1 MAGGKWYE
9 ALKQSVPATPT
20 TPEAAA
26 PVTAA
31 PRPVAVKP
39 PTVKPTVVPTAS
51 TPVAAPAKKRKQ
63 QFEELPEGGFAAVL
77 RGPEEVEQPTPAP
90 IVAPVKVP
98 QAQPFDAYKAGV
110 LPPGSPAIKEGEAV
124 SNPQYARATE
134 LYKRRK
140 EIESTLGLPP
150 EKAIEYLTTE
160 LVDKKAPEL
169 RLGQYTDPASRAA
182 NMVEAKEFLRQQEVY
197 RQKMDSTAARMPYW
211 NEAQQIADAVM
222 ISGRPA
228 QKLTLDFYER
238 FTDYQMKQSG
248 ADQLRLKNEDEYQ
261 AQRRLAQQNARRAI
275 EWLQASGNPFA
286 TSDIT
291 PVTVKSIKEAKAEK
305 GTLGAVAETARVL
318 APKRS
323 VTVAGDVVR
332 AESLPSY
339 LFDMVFNAGGMGVDL
354 LTSTTGVDPMKPVWE
369 AKNLKEAALNTLPVV
384 SAALGVAGADKRSGE
399 EVAQDVLDTLQYR
412 RSPSMRYSENP
423 EVAAAL
429 QSENPEVW
437 VPAWAGYFTRM
448 GAEMLIPGAE
458 EKAFA
463 ALGKTMTASKDFYK
477 FGRKSIDDITAIK
490 TSNIPKDQQFAA
502 IKDAVTLNAQEY
514 IPNVA
519 PKLDVPVDE
528 VRARIV
534 ADRIRNIADQGDVA
548 GAFAAADGMTPEYK
562 TKYADVLFA
571 NFSDLEGGDNL
582 LEQAG
587 IIKSEGVVVLTDP
600 ARVDGIATKLDDKVA
615 DLTPKL
621 ERANDVV
628 KVAQDELRKTDEA
641 IRAYTDA
648 GSRPPDSLLAQRKS
662 LTESLAEKSKA
673 RGEIRTNLE
682 DATRAR
688 ESLDDVEQ
696 MLREA
701 HKKAAE
707 TLLEASGGPARVA
720 TPLPPLRPRPKDIE
734 KAVEDALGTL
744 VSDATAGRLQN
755 VEDLKG
761 LLTTLKREGADA
773 LTQKYID
780 DVLSV
785 ARQRTPA
792 VDALLRRMDDAGI
805 TNPIDRMRAI
815 LNLDPERELGR
826 AATAAKR
833 MTDADISRLKA
844 EEAAAE
850 LLAQT
855 EQTKDV
861 AEKLKPVN
869 AQMRQKMGKR
879 LAVQQA
885 IAKAEAAKGATTAEE
900 VGAAVADD
908 VVGAPAV
915 EAADEAAAVADAPAE
930 APVSPQMAENNAA
943 NSMGDADVAETQA
956 QATDLSQALDAQTRV
971 RMGLSPYPVVAKQ
984 QVQRF
989 GSLPRSY
996 SRGLSNEPFLR
1007 PDLVFTN
1014 KGRIPASELPP
1025 SAAEH
1030 LFKLANDRAYNNIWS
1045 YAMGTDDVALSIQK
1059 AYVDAAEQ
1067 IPGLTDIAEALKA
1080 HPAAA
1085 DRAARAAQQFSK
1097 RVGVPYVPKRVTQ
1110 RQFRDGM
1117 KKYFDALDKARDPA
1131 KPTAR
1136 GMNEYYRSLLQR
1148 SNPDKTLPVDA
1159 IHYNDFVVVHSADA
1173 ADKAGPLSRYVQYID
1188 DSSGLEV
1195 SKTGTVKT
1203 VGPDFVGRV
1212 VGERVAGDGSVKI
1225 LIEPHEFLR
1234 GDARY
1239 TKAAVEP
1246 VEVDP
1251 EVLGYYERGRTTDLF
1266 VGRGVA
1272 SKDAPLGR
1280 KFGINKSSP
1289 RPLLEEEWAE
1299 VNKAHKG
1306 SKALGKVKYNQTS
1319 GMSKLDNYFDELG
1332 PPERP
1337 TMDAFTIS
1345 ADDLAALPENI
1356 REPVKRALS
1365 KPEFFLEE
1373 GVEAA
1378 AKKVEAPRAPA
1389 PEPISVK
1396 TEDVLAPHK
1405 NSTFESGTA
1414 AKNAAEKNRSITN
1427 SGDFIRWFAGSK
1439 IVDASGSPVI
1449 VYRGGTPVDVIRT
1462 DIGGGT
1468 TQLGRGAYFGEVGL
1482 AEEFAS
1488 FRPDGKVGAYYLS
1501 MKNPFD
1507 ETGASAMEPGVFA
1520 DFKRR
1525 MQALGVPAKSLK
1537 EMDSPYAGIITD
1549 LSKDLAKARGVKGSD
1564 AAWVVADDI
1573 NSVLRDMGFDGII
1586 ADWNRGS
1593 VQYVAFSSDQ
1603 IRSATRLVKP
1613 DELLVAAPTKLPAE
1627 LAGAKPRFNIGKAS
1641 YSPQFESDI
1650 DKALYIVAQT
1660 KQSARHD
1667 DYLQFLRDATGMT
1680 DDEINVAAGKVRAEL
1695 KTTLKG
1701 KPEGAVD
1708 IPTIWKA
1715 EAPKATPEEVAKAKP
1730 VQKLRVEPG
1739 EVPEPPKG
1747 DAELDALRAE
1757 EQRLTSDIEALK
1769 AESEALRA
1777 EATGR
1782 ATAGGIA
1789 DLEKKLA
1796 ELNDRAVKAG
1806 ARLAEAQATAAD
1818 AKAIAESAAGVREV
1832 LEESFAEVRKAKE
1845 GVLGDVRAE
1854 QVGKE
1859 LRFRQ
1864 AIAERE
1870 RLAAMQPGERLAD
1883 LQRELGGISKAQ
1895 TAAYRQGMDNW
1906 FGSIARGARGID
1918 RFVRMLGTDTIE
1930 ATEELLGADY
1940 RDINRTMEVMSK
1952 EADLEID
1959 KKLSMDLEA
1968 LGGKGGTDTSLTN
1981 VLSLTEER
1989 GYGDTWRMSS
1999 GSGSILEGTMD
2010 RVAAAYLDYES
2021 VDKIAEGNLKILR
2034 DIVMNHEGSLPELS
2048 DKLYAAS
2055 KELVGV
2061 KMTARGAGDVIF
2073 TQNITRQAAVS
2084 DAFSSLYGLGGILG
2098 PEDNEAVKQYLA
2110 GTKLSDRGRAIALTY
2125 MKKLVGD
2132 NVLITKAGDFTQYI
2146 DPQQEN
2152 LFTQVGLAPRKIDTA
2167 IDNVDKMFATDI
2179 YIPAPIRRKMSD
2191 IMTAPQNFTRR
2202 DWRSSVI
2209 SIWKQGTLFGS
2220 GFGPTR
2226 AEFFTDNLFQT
2237 MDAIGVQQGLAQGI
2251 RAVTANS
2258 LKTVLM
2264 TRVGPMTTSF
2274 VDTVRFIAGNKAI
2287 RPGQTSREAMEQVSR
2302 FEEVLAGGHIGTE
2315 TTAVLNAEDT
2325 VIDGFGGMTGRDL
2338 WRIATKNGVGEGV
2351 GTDLLVR
2358 QLEDALR
2365 TGPVGR
2371 LSALMGEGLTR
2382 SAGYIEQ
2389 RKRFGLF
2396 MTRTQMLIDEAGAVD
2411 AATIRKLADQAARE
2425 TTEAMLNYEIAL
2437 HPFERS
2443 FFVQLALPFL
2453 AFEKSNTTRVAKQ
2466 ITSDSTVTAF
2476 AARLGKLYRGK
2487 TAVVQGW
2494 SKWADP
2500 SDEYGFDVESM
2511 KIDDEQREEGKKLYP
2526 QYVAATEALRAN
2538 GVTPGF
2544 VRYQWADTKN
2554 GAEFDAL
2561 AEFSTYYAAPPP
2573 GLVVPDY
2580 AQKKFS
2586 AVWNAGRLNSL
2597 DAYQGAM
2604 NPKSKVDRSTNATFT
2619 TLWADGNLDAFNRP
2633 IALAE
2638 FLGLI
2643 GMKMAG
2649 TVDPQVG
2656 QKIYEAAGR
2665 VGINPLETQ
2674 VGGAIVDVF
2683 SPLTEK
2689 PTSFTQPLK
2698 LSETA
2703 GSVLAKLPFS
2713 TVVKVSNGQFVN
2725 DEGTLE
2731 MEDGYYLPGTTNA
2744 MATLAPLVLG
2754 RFGAGFPRAVFAG
2767 KEWSAFDDKFIDQ
2780 MFGNPNN
2787 PKQARK
2793 IALDYMVGLR
2803 SGNIDIRK
2811 QEKQLTKKYLGELTK
2826 PFPGGEAARTVE
2838 NVTAFGQQAA
2848 STTRA
2853 PEKTDKEITE
2863 AVVVAT
2869 SGKDRGLAGDTA
2881 LRAFLIQQ
2889 GGDAEAIKSMD
2900 TDDVYDAVANLPA
2913 ARKAAR
2919 EAAASAFG
2927 TPDAAAT
2934 KAMVEVY
2941 KRKATSMTWSPDS
2954 IAIMRF
2960 ALSTPM
2966 PGNNYARY
2974 TPEQV
2979 DQMTA
2984 DEVRKELMK

>member
-1 MAGGKWYE
+1 
-9 ALKQSVPATPT
+9 
-20 TPEAAA
+20 
-26 PVTAA
+26 
-31 PRPVAVKP
+31 
-39 PTVKPTVVPTAS
+39 
-51 TPVAAPAKKRKQ
+51 
-63 QFEELPEGGFAAVL
+63 
-77 RGPEEVEQPTPAP
+77 
-90 IVAPVKVP
+90 
-98 QAQPFDAYKAGV
+98 
-110 LPPGSPAIKEGEAV
+110 
-124 SNPQYARATE
+124 
-134 LYKRRK
+134 
-140 EIESTLGLPP
+140 
-150 EKAIEYLTTE
+150 
-160 LVDKKAPEL
+160 
-169 RLGQYTDPASRAA
+169 
-182 NMVEAKEFLRQQEVY
+182 
-197 RQKMDSTAARMPYW
+197 
-211 NEAQQIADAVM
+211 
-222 ISGRPA
+222 
-228 QKLTLDFYER
+228 
-238 FTDYQMKQSG
+238 
-248 ADQLRLKNEDEYQ
+248 
-261 AQRRLAQQNARRAI
+261 
-275 EWLQASGNPFA
+275 
-286 TSDIT
+286 
-291 PVTVKSIKEAKAEK
+291 
-305 GTLGAVAETARVL
+305 
-318 APKRS
+318 
-323 VTVAGDVVR
+323 
-332 AESLPSY
+332 
-339 LFDMVFNAGGMGVDL
+339 
-354 LTSTTGVDPMKPVWE
+354 
-369 AKNLKEAALNTLPVV
+369 
-384 SAALGVAGADKRSGE
+384 
-399 EVAQDVLDTLQYR
+399 
-412 RSPSMRYSENP
+412 
-423 EVAAAL
+423 
-429 QSENPEVW
+429 
-437 VPAWAGYFTRM
+437 
-448 GAEMLIPGAE
+448 
-458 EKAFA
+458 
-463 ALGKTMTASKDFYK
+463 
-477 FGRKSIDDITAIK
+477 
-490 TSNIPKDQQFAA
+490 
-502 IKDAVTLNAQEY
+502 
-514 IPNVA
+514 
-519 PKLDVPVDE
+519 
-528 VRARIV
+528 
-534 ADRIRNIADQGDVA
+534 
-548 GAFAAADGMTPEYK
+548 
-562 TKYADVLFA
+562 
-571 NFSDLEGGDNL
+571 
-582 LEQAG
+582 
-587 IIKSEGVVVLTDP
+587 
-600 ARVDGIATKLDDKVA
+600 
-615 DLTPKL
+615 
-621 ERANDVV
+621 
-628 KVAQDELRKTDEA
+628 
-641 IRAYTDA
+641 
-648 GSRPPDSLLAQRKS
+648 
-662 LTESLAEKSKA
+662 
-673 RGEIRTNLE
+673 
-682 DATRAR
+682 
-688 ESLDDVEQ
+688 
-696 MLREA
+696 
-701 HKKAAE
+701 
-707 TLLEASGGPARVA
+707 
-720 TPLPPLRPRPKDIE
+720 
-734 KAVEDALGTL
+734 
-744 VSDATAGRLQN
+744 
-755 VEDLKG
+755 
-761 LLTTLKREGADA
+761 
-773 LTQKYID
+773 
-780 DVLSV
+780 
-785 ARQRTPA
+785 
-792 VDALLRRMDDAGI
+792 
-805 TNPIDRMRAI
+805 
-815 LNLDPERELGR
+815 
-826 AATAAKR
+826 
-833 MTDADISRLKA
+833 
-844 EEAAAE
+844 
-850 LLAQT
+850 
-855 EQTKDV
+855 
-861 AEKLKPVN
+861 
-869 AQMRQKMGKR
+869 
-879 LAVQQA
+879 
-885 IAKAEAAKGATTAEE
+885 
-900 VGAAVADD
+900 
-908 VVGAPAV
+908 
-915 EAADEAAAVADAPAE
+915 
-930 APVSPQMAENNAA
+930 
-943 NSMGDADVAETQA
+943 
-956 QATDLSQALDAQTRV
+956 
-971 RMGLSPYPVVAKQ
+971 
-984 QVQRF
+984 
-989 GSLPRSY
+989 
-996 SRGLSNEPFLR
+996 
-1007 PDLVFTN
+1007 
-1014 KGRIPASELPP
+1014 
-1025 SAAEH
+1025 
-1030 LFKLANDRAYNNIWS
+1030 
-1045 YAMGTDDVALSIQK
+1045 
-1059 AYVDAAEQ
+1059 
-1067 IPGLTDIAEALKA
+1067 
-1080 HPAAA
+1080 
-1085 DRAARAAQQFSK
+1085 
-1097 RVGVPYVPKRVTQ
+1097 
-1110 RQFRDGM
+1110 
-1117 KKYFDALDKARDPA
+1117 
-1131 KPTAR
+1131 
-1136 GMNEYYRSLLQR
+1136 
-1148 SNPDKTLPVDA
+1148 
-1159 IHYNDFVVVHSADA
+1159 
-1173 ADKAGPLSRYVQYID
+1173 
-1188 DSSGLEV
+1188 
-1195 SKTGTVKT
+1195 
-1203 VGPDFVGRV
+1203 
-1212 VGERVAGDGSVKI
+1212 
-1225 LIEPHEFLR
+1225 
-1234 GDARY
+1234 
-1239 TKAAVEP
+1239 
-1246 VEVDP
+1246 
-1251 EVLGYYERGRTTDLF
+1251 
-1266 VGRGVA
+1266 
-1272 SKDAPLGR
+1272 
-1280 KFGINKSSP
+1280 
-1289 RPLLEEEWAE
+1289 
-1299 VNKAHKG
+1299 
-1306 SKALGKVKYNQTS
+1306 
-1319 GMSKLDNYFDELG
+1319 
-1332 PPERP
+1332 
-1337 TMDAFTIS
+1337 
-1345 ADDLAALPENI
+1345 
-1356 REPVKRALS
+1356 
-1365 KPEFFLEE
+1365 
-1373 GVEAA
+1373 
-1378 AKKVEAPRAPA
+1378 
-1389 PEPISVK
+1389 
-1396 TEDVLAPHK
+1396 
-1405 NSTFESGTA
+1405 
-1414 AKNAAEKNRSITN
+1414 
-1427 SGDFIRWFAGSK
+1427 
-1439 IVDASGSPVI
+1439 
-1449 VYRGGTPVDVIRT
+1449 
-1462 DIGGGT
+1462 
-1468 TQLGRGAYFGEVGL
+1468 
-1482 AEEFAS
+1482 
-1488 FRPDGKVGAYYLS
+1488 
-1501 MKNPFD
+1501 
-1507 ETGASAMEPGVFA
+1507 
-1520 DFKRR
+1520 
-1525 MQALGVPAKSLK
+1525 
-1537 EMDSPYAGIITD
+1537 
-1549 LSKDLAKARGVKGSD
+1549 
-1564 AAWVVADDI
+1564 
-1573 NSVLRDMGFDGII
+1573 
-1586 ADWNRGS
+1586 
-1593 VQYVAFSSDQ
+1593 
-1603 IRSATRLVKP
+1603 
-1613 DELLVAAPTKLPAE
+1613 
-1627 LAGAKPRFNIGKAS
+1627 
-1641 YSPQFESDI
+1641 
-1650 DKALYIVAQT
+1650 
-1660 KQSARHD
+1660 
-1667 DYLQFLRDATGMT
+1667 
-1680 DDEINVAAGKVRAEL
+1680 
-1695 KTTLKG
+1695 
-1701 KPEGAVD
+1701 
-1708 IPTIWKA
+1708 
-1715 EAPKATPEEVAKAKP
+1715 
-1730 VQKLRVEPG
+1730 
-1739 EVPEPPKG
+1739 
-1747 DAELDALRAE
+1747 
-1757 EQRLTSDIEALK
+1757 
-1769 AESEALRA
+1769 
-1777 EATGR
+1777 
-1782 ATAGGIA
+1782 
-1789 DLEKKLA
+1789 
-1796 ELNDRAVKAG
+1796 
-1806 ARLAEAQATAAD
+1806 
-1818 AKAIAESAAGVREV
+1818 V

-1845 GVLGDVRAE
+1845 GVLGDIRAE

-1883 LQRELGGISKAQ
+1883 LQRELSGISKAQ

-1930 ATEELLGADY
+1930 ATEELLSSDY
-1940 RDINRTMEVMSK
+1940 RDINRTMEVMAK

-1968 LGGKGGTDTSLTN
+1968 LGGKGGADTSLTN

-1999 GSGSILEGTMD
+1999 GSGSILEGMMD

-2021 VDKIAEGNLKILR
+2021 VDKIAPGNLKILR

-2152 LFTQVGLAPRKIDTA
+2152 LFTQVGLAPRKVETA

-2202 DWRSSVI
+2202 DWQSSVI

-2237 MDAIGVQQGLAQGI
+2237 MDAIGVQQGLAQGM
-2251 RAVTANS
+2251 RAVAANG
-2258 LKTVLM
+2258 LKTALM
-2264 TRVGPMTTSF
+2264 SRVGPMTTSF

-2371 LSALMGEGLTR
+2371 LSALMGEGLSR

-2443 FFVQLALPFL
+2443 FLVQLALPFL
-2453 AFEKSNTTRVAKQ
+2453 AFEKANTTRVAKQ

-2604 NPKSKVDRSTNATFT
+2604 NPKSKVNRATNATFT

-2674 VGGAIVDVF
+2674 VGGAIVDVL
-2683 SPLTEK
+2683 SQPTPK
-2689 PTSFTQPLK
+2689 PTSYTQPLR
-2698 LSETA
+2698 LSDTA
-2703 GSVLAKLPFS
+2703 GAALEKVGAP
-2713 TVVKVSNGQFVN
+2713 VVKVSNGQFVN

-2731 MEDGYYLPGTTNA
+2731 MEDGYYLSGTSNA

-2793 IALDYMVGLR
+2793 IALDYMIGLR

-2811 QEKQLTKKYLGELTK
+2811 QEEQLTKKYFGELTK
-2826 PFPGGEAARTVE
+2826 PFPGGEAARTIE

-2900 TDDVYDAVANLPA
+2900 TDEVYDAVANLPS